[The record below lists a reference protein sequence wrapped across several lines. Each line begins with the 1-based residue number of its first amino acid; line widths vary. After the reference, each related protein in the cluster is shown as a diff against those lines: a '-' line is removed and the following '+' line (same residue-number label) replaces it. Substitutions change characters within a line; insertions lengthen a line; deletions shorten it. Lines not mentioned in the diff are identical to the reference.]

1 VTAPLVVFA
10 VGNPSRGD
18 DAIGPVICGRLAKWL
33 ENEELADRVELIEDF
48 QLNIEHALDLRNR
61 ELALFIDAGQNT
73 PAPFIF
79 ARIYPSTATAHTT
92 HALPPEAVLQV
103 YRQMEDREP
112 PPAFVLC
119 VRGEGFELGAELTQ
133 AAQAGIAAAMLVLER
148 LILRPSLADWGA
160 WIRVS
165 EVDGCSEPGDACN
178 LAKAALLSAD
188 REFPP
193 PAKSGRG
200 SSYPKAV
207 V

>member
-33 ENEELADRVELIEDF
+33 ENERLADRVELIEDF

-61 ELALFIDAGQNT
+61 ELALFIDAGENT

-119 VRGEGFELGAELTQ
+119 VRGEGFELGAPLT
-133 AAQAGIAAAMLVLER
+133 AAAESHSALACDLLMALCRGLT
-148 LILRPSLADWGA
+148 LADWR
-160 WIRVS
+160 RVVNS
-165 EVDGCSEPGDACN
+165 
-178 LAKAALLSAD
+178 
-188 REFPP
+188 
-193 PAKSGRG
+193 
-200 SSYPKAV
+200 
-207 V
+207 